1 MEKILV
7 SACLLGEACKYSG
20 GSNYDQRV
28 VDWLKKK
35 GAEAVPICPEVM
47 GGLPTPR
54 MPSEIDGGRVVTK
67 DGRDVTKEFQA
78 GAEAALRAALENQCS
93 LAVLKERSPSCGCGS
108 VYDGTFTGTVVRGDG
123 VTARLLLQAGIR
135 ILGENALD

>member
-1 MEKILV
+1 MEKVLV

-28 VDWLKKK
+28 VDWLRKT

-67 DGRDVTKEFQA
+67 DGRDVTESFQK
-78 GAEAALRAALENQCS
+78 GAEAALRAALKNQCS
-93 LAVLKERSPSCGCGS
+93 LAILKERSPSCGCGS
-108 VYDGTFTGTVVRGDG
+108 VYDGTFTGTVVKGDG
-123 VTARLLLQAGIR
+123 MTARLLLQAGIKV
-135 ILGENALD
+135 LGETSLD

>member
-1 MEKILV
+1 MEKVLV

-28 VDWLKKK
+28 VDWLRKT
-35 GAEAVPICPEVM
+35 GAEAVPVCPEVM

-54 MPSEIDGGRVVTK
+54 LPSEIDGSRVVTK
-67 DGRDVTKEFQA
+67 DGRDVTEFFQK
-78 GAEAALRAALENQCS
+78 GAEAALRAALKNQCS

-108 VYDGTFTGTVVRGDG
+108 IYDGTFTGTVVQGDG
-123 VTARLLLQAGIR
+123 MTARLLQQAGIR
-135 ILGENALD
+135 ILGETSLD